1 MHRDLRWADVAR
13 KSKEI
18 YFLLDLELCGKPGK
32 PAFGKLDTWPDDI
45 MADGTCY
52 TEAPDVRA
60 LGKMLQDLD
69 VTSEGGRSLKVGT
82 SADGQ
87 SCLADMCNAES
98 EQPEPPADKVLKHK
112 WLHCIPSCTLKIF
125 T

>member
-1 MHRDLRWADVAR
+1 MHRDLRWANVAR
-13 KSKEI
+13 KHKEN

-32 PAFGKLDTWPDDI
+32 PAFGQLDSWSDNI
-45 MADGTCY
+45 LADGTCY
-52 TEAPDVRA
+52 TEAYDVRA
-60 LGKMLQDLD
+60 LGNMLQDLGL
-69 VTSEGGRSLKVGT
+69 VT

-87 SCLADMCNAES
+87 SCLADMCNVES

>member
-1 MHRDLRWADVAR
+1 MHRDLRWANVACI
-13 KSKEI
+13 SKKN

-32 PAFGKLDTWPDDI
+32 PAFGKLESWSGDI
-45 MADGTCY
+45 LADGTFY
-52 TEAPDVRA
+52 TEASDVRA
-60 LGKMLQDLD
+60 LGQMLQELE
-69 VTSEGGRSLKVGT
+69 VVT

-98 EQPEPPADKVLKHK
+98 EQPEPPADKALKHK
-112 WLHCIPSCTLKIF
+112 WLHCIPSCTLKIS